1 MKGVLVSGLSKVRM
15 RMSED
20 EKGAYGVDGCSGVTV
35 HTVEPAGE
43 GESTVTREGKS
54 LSRSCEDLC
63 KRQK

>member
-1 MKGVLVSGLSKVRM
+1 M

-54 LSRSCEDLC
+54 LSRSCKDLS
-63 KRQK
+63 KRYK

>member
-1 MKGVLVSGLSKVRM
+1 M

-43 GESTVTREGKS
+43 GKGTVTREGEG
-54 LSRSCEDLC
+54 LSRSCKDLV
-63 KRQK
+63 KR